1 MTVTWIDD
9 RVGAMGMPWPGDIE
23 ALVRDGVRAIVSL
36 TRRVPEDL
44 PRDGVESLH
53 VPVHDFQPP
62 TQEQL
67 DEAVAFIEAT
77 LTSGGGVV
85 VHCGAGLGRTGTVI
99 AAWLTARGRSAAEAI
114 AHVRRKRPGS
124 IETPA
129 QEHAVWMFA
138 ERCGG
143 AA

>member
-1 MTVTWIDD
+1 MNVTWIEDG
-9 RVGAMGMPWPGDIE
+9 VGAMGMPWPGDID
-23 ALVRDGVRAIVSL
+23 ALARDGVCAIVSL

-44 PRDGVESLH
+44 PREGVASLH

-67 DEAVAFIEAT
+67 DEAVAFIDAAVA
-77 LTSGGGVV
+77 SGGSVV

-99 AAWLTARGRSAAEAI
+99 AAWLTARGRSVEEAI

-124 IETPA
+124 VETPA

-138 ERCGG
+138 ERRGG
-143 AA
+143 TA